1 MSEKYLKAIEKLAL
15 GYDYEEVQTFIEE
28 TDRGTKKKIVRT
40 KKNMPPDFNAARF
53 MMLRNEK
60 REPEEQV
67 KVATFA
73 KEVF

>member
-60 REPEEQV
+60 REHEGQV

>member
-40 KKNMPPDFNAARF
+40 KKKHASGF
-53 MMLRNEK
+53 
-60 REPEEQV
+60 
-67 KVATFA
+67 
-73 KEVF
+73 